1 MHRYN
6 FVDSSCFSVTHFFA
20 AQRVLLLEFS
30 LLAPKMFQ
38 NIPSFSR
45 YFEQQIHQNVSS
57 ADIEGEKKKKK
68 SVHRTRSEDPF
79 LLVNIKSD
87 IQLAFYAFTILL
99 SSITLR

>member
-1 MHRYN
+1 
-6 FVDSSCFSVTHFFA
+6 
-20 AQRVLLLEFS
+20 
-30 LLAPKMFQ
+30 MFQ

-45 YFEQQIHQNVSS
+45 YFEQQIYQNVSS
-57 ADIEGEKKKKK
+57 ADIEVGPGEKKKKK

-99 SSITLR
+99 VLLWDNFSYGDFVYQLFTIQ

>member
-1 MHRYN
+1 M
-6 FVDSSCFSVTHFFA
+6 
-20 AQRVLLLEFS
+20 LLLEFS
-30 LLAPKMFQ
+30 LSAPKMFQ

-79 LLVNIKSD
+79 LLVNIKVRH
-87 IQLAFYAFTILL
+87 TTGILRVYN
-99 SSITLR
+99 SPSITLR

>member
-1 MHRYN
+1 
-6 FVDSSCFSVTHFFA
+6 
-20 AQRVLLLEFS
+20 
-30 LLAPKMFQ
+30 MFQ

-87 IQLAFYAFTILL
+87 IQLALYTFTILL
-99 SSITLR
+99 VLLWDNFFYGDFVYQLFTIQ

>member
-6 FVDSSCFSVTHFFA
+6 SVDSSCFSVTHFFA
-20 AQRVLLLEFS
+20 AQTVLLLEFYLS
-30 LLAPKMFQ
+30 APKMFQ

-45 YFEQQIHQNVSS
+45 YFEQQIYQNVSS
-57 ADIEGEKKKKK
+57 ADIEVGPGEKKKKK

-87 IQLAFYAFTILL
+87 IQLAFTRLQF
-99 SSITLR
+99 S